1 MPSGMHATESN
12 HFGVHEFMR
21 LCRLI
26 GAEPYLAANV
36 GSGTPEGVSRLGVCT
51 ATRQPDTES
60 LADERA
66 RNGDADPFRVK
77 YWGVGNESWGCGGD
91 MTPGEYATA
100 VPEVRDAVPRIR
112 AAVPHRHRAA
122 RPFPRH
128 GSRAGRRAS
137 SKRCRAA
144 TAARVARLL
153 AALLHRLPQ
162 RPDAGRRLHAAG
174 LVCRAPRRTSDRGG
188 HRGALV
194 GDGDVRSGASHQ
206 AGDRRVGRV
215 VQARAKRSRPATS

>member
-12 HFGVHEFMR
+12 HFGVHEFIR
-21 LCRLI
+21 LCRLV

-36 GSGTPEGVSRLGVCT
+36 GSGSAEGVSRLGVVLQRASRNRKAWPTSAPGT
-51 ATRQPDTES
+51 AI
-60 LADERA
+60 
-66 RNGDADPFRVK
+66 ADPFRVK

-100 VPEVRDAVPRIR
+100 YRKFVTQFPVYVTPFLIATGT
-112 AAVPHRHRAA
+112 A
-122 RPFPRH
+122 RPLARH
-128 GSRAGRRAS
+128 GSRLDHGLLRGDAGRPPQPGP
-137 SKRCRAA
+137 
-144 TAARVARLL
+144 RLL

-162 RPDAGRRLHAAG
+162 RPDAGRRLHAAR
-174 LVCRAPRRTSDRGG
+174 LVRRAARRAADRGDD
-188 HRGALV
+188 RGALV
-194 GDGDVRSGASHQ
+194 GDEPVRSRASHE